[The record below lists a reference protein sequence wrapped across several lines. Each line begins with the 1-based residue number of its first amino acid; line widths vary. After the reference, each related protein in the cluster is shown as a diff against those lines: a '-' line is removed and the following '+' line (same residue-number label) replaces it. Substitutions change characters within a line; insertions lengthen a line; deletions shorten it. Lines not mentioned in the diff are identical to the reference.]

1 MVSKIISSTII
12 LFILL
17 LNILYRVHYV
27 VFDLWTGI
35 YIVQDSINIK
45 MVTNVFN
52 QLILIPILFFTMMLG
67 PTGLLLYSIIKSI
80 FQSLFPKKN
89 KTN

>member
-1 MVSKIISSTII
+1 
-12 LFILL
+12 
-17 LNILYRVHYV
+17 
-27 VFDLWTGI
+27 
-35 YIVQDSINIK
+35 